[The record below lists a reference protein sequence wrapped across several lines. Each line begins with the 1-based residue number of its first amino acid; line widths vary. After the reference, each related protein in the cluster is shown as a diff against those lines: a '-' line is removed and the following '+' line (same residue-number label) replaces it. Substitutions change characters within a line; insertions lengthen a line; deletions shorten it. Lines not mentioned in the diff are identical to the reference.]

1 MRTEQSTIGESERWL
16 SVIAGAM
23 LGLSSLRR
31 RDLGAGALF
40 AATGAALMYRGFTG
54 RSGLFTQVG
63 ESLKDELGGTKLGG
77 ATRSAHTSA
86 HAPRTGAGP
95 NAPSASR
102 DEVEEAS
109 MESFPA
115 SDPPS
120 WTPTN
125 GAEVEDGVP
134 DLDSDEGDDRSTD

>member
-1 MRTEQSTIGESERWL
+1 MQSEYSTIGESERWL
-16 SVIAGAM
+16 SVIVGAM

-40 AATGAALMYRGFTG
+40 AATGAALMFRGLTG
-54 RSGLFTQVG
+54 RGGLFTEVG
-63 ESLKDELGGTKLGG
+63 ESLKGELT
-77 ATRSAHTSA
+77 AVASRPA
-86 HAPRTGAGP
+86 HAPRTGNAP
-95 NAPSASR
+95 NPPSASQ

-120 WTPTN
+120 WTPT
-125 GAEVEDGVP
+125 GGTEVDDGGSEPELDDEDV
-134 DLDSDEGDDRSTD
+134 DRNAD

>member
-1 MRTEQSTIGESERWL
+1 MRSEHSTIGESERWL
-16 SVIAGAM
+16 SVIVGAM

-40 AATGAALMYRGFTG
+40 AATGAALMFRGITG
-54 RSGLFTQVG
+54 RGGFFMQVG
-63 ESLKDELGGTKLGG
+63 ESLKGELAAGT
-77 ATRSAHTSA
+77 TRPA
-86 HAPRTGAGP
+86 HAPRSSASG
-95 NAPSASR
+95 NMPSAAR

-125 GAEVEDGVP
+125 GAEIEDGGP
-134 DLDSDEGDDRSTD
+134 EAEPDEGVDRSAD

>member
-1 MRTEQSTIGESERWL
+1 MRSEYSTIGDSERWL
-16 SVIAGAM
+16 SVIVGAM

-40 AATGAALMYRGFTG
+40 AATGAALMYRGITG
-54 RSGLFTQVG
+54 RGGFFTEVG
-63 ESLKDELGGTKLGG
+63 ESLKGELAAGT
-77 ATRSAHTSA
+77 TRPA
-86 HAPRTGAGP
+86 HAPRSGRSP
-95 NAPSASR
+95 NAPSPSR

-120 WTPTN
+120 WTPTG
-125 GAEVEDGVP
+125 GAEVDDG
-134 DLDSDEGDDRSTD
+134 DEGTDRSGD

>member
-1 MRTEQSTIGESERWL
+1 MQSEYSTIGESERWL
-16 SVIAGAM
+16 SVIVGAM

-40 AATGAALMYRGFTG
+40 AATGAALMFRGITG
-54 RSGLFTQVG
+54 RGGLFTEVG
-63 ESLKDELGGTKLGG
+63 ESLKGELTE
-77 ATRSAHTSA
+77 ATSRPA
-86 HAPRTGAGP
+86 HAPRSGNSP
-95 NAPSASR
+95 NPPSASR

-120 WTPTN
+120 WTPTA
-125 GAEVEDGVP
+125 GTEADGGSEP
-134 DLDSDEGDDRSTD
+134 ELDDEGVDRSAD

>member
-1 MRTEQSTIGESERWL
+1 MTRENTPIGESERWL

-23 LGLSSLRR
+23 LALSSLRR

-40 AATGAALMYRGFTG
+40 ALSGAALIFRGITG
-54 RSGLFTQVG
+54 RGGL
-63 ESLKDELGGTKLGG
+63 LAAAGG
-77 ATRSAHTSA
+77 AVTREFRSGSDS
-86 HAPRTGAGP
+86 PGA
-95 NAPSASR
+95 AL

-120 WTPTN
+120 WTPTSGSEN
-125 GAEVEDGVP
+125 GSDTSSAEAT
-134 DLDSDEGDDRSTD
+134 SADDAERG

>member
-1 MRTEQSTIGESERWL
+1 MRSEHSTIGQSERWL

-40 AATGAALMYRGFTG
+40 AATGAALMFRGITG
-54 RSGLFTQVG
+54 RGGLFTQVG
-63 ESLKDELGGTKLGG
+63 ESLKGELTAGD
-77 ATRSAHTSA
+77 RRPA
-86 HAPRTGAGP
+86 HAARSGASP

-120 WTPTN
+120 WTPTG
-125 GAEVEDGVP
+125 GAEVEGGG
-134 DLDSDEGDDRSTD
+134 SEAESGDEGVDRNVD